1 MPNWCYNTLTITG
14 KPKALNK
21 MLKQVKVDKN
31 EVDDFNEH
39 QETIFSFNK
48 VIPIPKS
55 EKDNW
60 YNWRVSNWG
69 TKWNADVQYETT
81 DQWENGEVLIEFNT
95 AWAMPIPVLETL
107 SKQHP
112 TLTFFMKA
120 YEESHAFW
128 QIFTLKNGNYKEFD
142 EGDFSTCAEFEP
154 FDLTHHSCEI
164 CQEWLDEWCDNSNE
178 TEVICDECKAE
189 IEQTEAQINEIEKEL
204 WKGEIDETTQ
214 KENAV

>member
-31 EVDDFNEH
+31 RVDDFNEN

-48 VIPIPKS
+48 VIPMPES

-60 YNWRVSNWG
+60 YEWRVQNWG

-81 DQWENGEVLIEFNT
+81 DQWENGEVFIEFNT

-112 TLTFFMKA
+112 TLTFFMRA
-120 YEESHAFW
+120 YEESYAFW
-128 QIFTLKNGNYKEFD
+128 QIFTLKNGNYKEFS
-142 EGDFSTCAEFEP
+142 EGEFESCAEFNE
-154 FDLTHHSCEI
+154 FGLTHHECEV
-164 CQEWLDEWCDNSNE
+164 CQEWLDECDNSNKR
-178 TEVICDECKAE
+178 EVLCSTCQNELE
-189 IEQTEAQINEIEKEL
+189 LTEAQLNELDEEL
-204 WKGEIDETTQ
+204 WKGEINEATE